1 MPDALPRD
9 LHYVDDTQPGITRRK
24 LRGKFC
30 YFGPTGQRIVDPQEI
45 QRINALA
52 VPPAYTDVWI
62 CSDPR
67 GHLQATGRDARG
79 RKQYRYHPRWR
90 EVRDSD
96 KYSRLRDF
104 GLALPKLRKQLE
116 TLLEAPGLSRDKV
129 MATVIT
135 LLDATLIRV
144 GNTQYARDNRS
155 YGLTTLRNRHVEVNG
170 SAIQFQFR
178 GKSGVEHQITVKDRR
193 LARIIKRC
201 QDIPGQN
208 LFQYLDENGERH
220 TITSADVNAYL
231 QTLTGADFTAKDY
244 RTWAGSAL
252 ALAVLRELEW
262 QLESQA
268 KQHVVA
274 MVKDVA
280 RQLGNTP
287 AVCRKCYIHPAVLEG
302 FLLGAL
308 AQLPKPRV
316 RKGLRAEEVALAMLL
331 EKMACGEAMEDIFVV
346 KRCNKIIIH
355 GRRAGE
361 TTHQPAEA
369 AVWYRIAD
377 TRTNGFIGDGYD
389 HEYDAQRSIT
399 TLLTLLD
406 SRQVRLAAACKEIA
420 DWVDHQGGHPT
431 ALRIRDRLNDI
442 EKDTPLIRNT
452 LSSLK
457 PRNAARRAA
466 RKAKTAHV
474 VNDWRQAWTERLTA
488 MAGMQRLPRGFHG
501 QGFV

>member
-9 LHYVDDTQPGITRRK
+9 LRYVDDTQPGITRRK

-30 YFGPTGQRIVDPQEI
+30 YFDPTGQRIVDPQEI

-262 QLESQA
+262 QPESQA

-287 AVCRKCYIHPAVLEG
+287 AVCRKCYIHPAVLDG

-331 EKMACGEAMEDIFVV
+331 EKMASEA
-346 KRCNKIIIH
+346 
-355 GRRAGE
+355 
-361 TTHQPAEA
+361 
-369 AVWYRIAD
+369 
-377 TRTNGFIGDGYD
+377 TN
-389 HEYDAQRSIT
+389 
-399 TLLTLLD
+399 
-406 SRQVRLAAACKEIA
+406 
-420 DWVDHQGGHPT
+420 
-431 ALRIRDRLNDI
+431 
-442 EKDTPLIRNT
+442 
-452 LSSLK
+452 
-457 PRNAARRAA
+457 
-466 RKAKTAHV
+466 
-474 VNDWRQAWTERLTA
+474 
-488 MAGMQRLPRGFHG
+488 
-501 QGFV
+501 